1 MIVGSPPRIESRKG
15 GGNKQ
20 MKRDLVKGK
29 RSLIQMSLGV
39 MVVLLFLFYG
49 CQKKICP
56 FSNAASSPE
65 EIAQRM
71 LSALEKS
78 DTTAM
83 WALRVS
89 KAEFDSILW
98 PPYGNKYNQPPG
110 FAWSLNS
117 LDSKKAIERALDE
130 LGGQKLKLVKVY
142 FGMGKDIH
150 KGIKAPFTIWR
161 DFRVV
166 AQNEK
171 GEEVEIRYINTVIEM
186 NGGYKVAAFH
196 S

>member
-1 MIVGSPPRIESRKG
+1 MQRCSRE
-15 GGNKQ
+15 
-20 MKRDLVKGK
+20 GK
-29 RSLIQMSLGV
+29 RFFLQISMGVLAVILIFMG
-39 MVVLLFLFYG
+39 G
-49 CQKKICP
+49 CQKKVCP
-56 FSNAASSPE
+56 FSNAAKSPE
-65 EIAQRM
+65 EIASRM
-71 LSALEKS
+71 LTALEKT

-83 WALRVS
+83 WDLRVT

-98 PPYGNKYNQPPG
+98 PPYGNKYGQPPG
-110 FAWSLNS
+110 FAWSLNC

-130 LGGQKLKLVKVY
+130 YGGQKLKLVRVY
-142 FGMGKDIH
+142 FGKGKDIH

-166 AQNEK
+166 AKNQQ
-171 GEEVEIRYINTVIEM
+171 GEEVELRYINTVIEM